1 MRTELDLAKK
11 RGPREQPSPPC
22 HRATK
27 PVKAPPLGAPAER
40 ISRRSREHRPTIGAL
55 EPPQVTPMCLLGDSR
70 WPGRPSIEQR
80 VIPSGDQQRLCC
92 ARGTAIKN
100 SEPTFNWCRARKSSF
115 RYESSRLLPVGHITR
130 AMTQPA
136 FSSSIRSA
144 VIFSSRGIALA
155 LGRDAHRCRT
165 IADSLPKVC
174 HAPAGQYIPNPLR
187 IT

>member
-1 MRTELDLAKK
+1 MRMTVGLAMAHPGCGIRTELDLAKK

-70 WPGRPSIEQR
+70 WHGCPSIEQR

-100 SEPTFNWCRARKSSF
+100 SEPTFN
-115 RYESSRLLPVGHITR
+115 
-130 AMTQPA
+130 
-136 FSSSIRSA
+136 
-144 VIFSSRGIALA
+144 
-155 LGRDAHRCRT
+155 
-165 IADSLPKVC
+165 
-174 HAPAGQYIPNPLR
+174 
-187 IT
+187 